1 MKHKLI
7 AALLALF
14 LLIQLPA
21 VVFANELSVQMV
33 ENEKSEVLTSYRTGS
48 KIFSFIH
55 FDGQVPDENRLTLN
69 VNEEKRQAGESLR
82 SVLTQSPAEITLL
95 VDASVPMERHKDNLL
110 LFAKNLMSNG
120 PKNLTVSVVTVKD
133 AKEVASGLRDWE
145 SLERALD
152 ELSYEGWT
160 SDLCGSVVKVL
171 DRIGQENH
179 EDGAMLNL
187 VVFSRS
193 EGSYYTNDETKNVG
207 KRNSAA
213 DAAST
218 AIQNHPETIVHSV
231 CVDNLN
237 TMELQALEKGKGCQ
251 TKAVSSVSAANA
263 AMEIANY
270 ITATWT
276 AKFAGYG
283 IDQLPLDNL
292 SICYQML
299 ENGSAMMHKLPVG
312 VVADLKPAAQ
322 APAEQPDTDAEATTA
337 PAGES
342 TTPAEEAPAE
352 EVPGENPSE
361 VPAAPEGADPAGE
374 TTGPE
379 ETTVPEGSEGENP
392 ESDPSEETPDGENT
406 GEDDPNAGAP
416 GRKEKGNLFLWIGIA
431 LGAVII
437 LGIVIAI
444 ILSMKHRKSAAV
456 VMRAVVEFGTV
467 RNLRERY
474 YLEKSLTIG
483 SGRGCDIVIP
493 GASVSPKN
501 TRIYL
506 DNNIVYVED
515 LNSERGTLVGGM
527 RIYSPNRLRS
537 GDVVTVGNTSIRFL
551 F

>member
-1 MKHKLI
+1 MKQKLI

-14 LLIQLPA
+14 LLVQLPA
-21 VVFANELSVQMV
+21 VVFANELSLQLV
-33 ENEKSEVLTSYRTGS
+33 ENEKSEVLTSYRTGN

-55 FDGQVPDENRLTLN
+55 FDGQVPDGSNLTLS
-69 VNEEKRQAGESLR
+69 VSEDRRQTGESLR
-82 SVLTQSPAEITLL
+82 SVWTQSPAEITLL
-95 VDASVPMERHKDNLL
+95 VDVSVPMEQHKDNLL
-110 LFAKNLMSNG
+110 LFAKNLMSKG
-120 PKNLTVSVVTVKD
+120 PKDLTVSVVTVKD

-145 SLERALD
+145 SLESALNA
-152 ELSYEGWT
+152 LAYEGWT

-171 DRIGQENH
+171 DRIGEENH
-179 EDGAMLNL
+179 ENGAMLNL

-193 EGSYYTNDETKNVG
+193 EGSYYTDDETKNLG
-207 KRNSAA
+207 KWSSAA
-213 DAAST
+213 DAASK
-218 AIQNHPETIVHSV
+218 AIQKHPETIVHSV

-237 TMELQALEKGKGCQ
+237 TKELQALEKGKGCQ

-263 AMEIANY
+263 AMEIVNY
-270 ITATWT
+270 INDTWT
-276 AKFAGYG
+276 AKFAGY
-283 IDQLPLDNL
+283 DVEQLPLDNL
-292 SICYQML
+292 SIRYQTV
-299 ENGSAMMHKLPVG
+299 ENGSFMMHNLPVG

-322 APAEQPDTDAEATTA
+322 IPAEQPGTPTEETTA
-337 PAGES
+337 PAVES
-342 TTPAEEAPAE
+342 TTPAEEVPA
-352 EVPGENPSE
+352 ENPSE
-361 VPAAPEGADPAGE
+361 GTDPEGE

-392 ESDPSEETPDGENT
+392 DNDPSEETPDAENT
-406 GEDDPNAGAP
+406 GETDPNAGVP
-416 GRKEKGNLFLWIGIA
+416 DKKGKGTLLLWIGIA

-444 ILSMKHRKSAAV
+444 VLSAKRRKSAAV

-467 RNLRERY
+467 HNLRERY

-506 DNNIVYVED
+506 NNNIVYVED
-515 LNSERGTLVGGM
+515 LNSERGTLIGGM

-537 GDVVTVGNTSIRFL
+537 GDVITVGNTSIRFL

>member
-21 VVFANELSVQMV
+21 VVFANELSVQVV
-33 ENEKSEVLTSYRTGS
+33 ENEKSEVLTSYRTGN

-55 FDGQVPDENRLTLN
+55 FDGQVPDGSKLTLS
-69 VNEEKRQAGESLR
+69 VSEDKRQTGESLR
-82 SVLTQSPAEITLL
+82 SVWTQSPAEIALL

-110 LFAKNLMSNG
+110 LFAKNLMSKG
-120 PKNLTVSVVTVKD
+120 PKDLTVSVVTVKD

-145 SLERALD
+145 SLESVLNALA
-152 ELSYEGWT
+152 YEGWT

-179 EDGAMLNL
+179 ENGAMLNL
-187 VVFSRS
+187 VVFSGS
-193 EGSYYTNDETKNVG
+193 EGSYYTSDETKNLG
-207 KRNSAA
+207 KRSSAA
-213 DAAST
+213 DAASK

-231 CVDNLN
+231 CVDKLN

-251 TKAVSSVSAANA
+251 TKATDSVSAANA
-263 AMEIANY
+263 AMEIVNY
-270 ITATWT
+270 INDTWT
-276 AKFAGYG
+276 AKFAGY
-283 IDQLPLDNL
+283 DVEQLPLDNL
-292 SICYQML
+292 SIRYQTV
-299 ENGSAMMHKLPVG
+299 ENGDFMMHNLPVG

-322 APAEQPDTDAEATTA
+322 IPAEQPDTAAEETTA

-342 TTPAEEAPAE
+342 TTPAEEVPAE
-352 EVPGENPSE
+352 S
-361 VPAAPEGADPAGE
+361 EGADPAGE
-374 TTGPE
+374 TTEPE
-379 ETTVPEGSEGENP
+379 GTTVPEGSEGENP

-406 GEDDPNAGAP
+406 GEDDPNAGEP
-416 GRKEKGNLFLWIGIA
+416 GRKEKGNLYLWIGIA

-444 ILSMKHRKSAAV
+444 VLSMKHRKSAAV
-456 VMRAVVEFGTV
+456 VMRAVVEFGAV
-467 RNLRERY
+467 HNLRERY

-483 SGRGCDIVIP
+483 SGRGCDIVIS

-537 GDVVTVGNTSIRFL
+537 GDVITVGNTSIRFL

>member
-21 VVFANELSVQMV
+21 VVFANELSVQVV
-33 ENEKSEVLTSYRTGS
+33 ENEKSEVLTSYRTGN

-55 FDGQVPDENRLTLN
+55 FDGQVPDGSKLTLS
-69 VNEEKRQAGESLR
+69 VSEDKRQTGESLR
-82 SVLTQSPAEITLL
+82 SVWTQSPAEITLL
-95 VDASVPMERHKDNLL
+95 VDTTVPMERHKDNLL
-110 LFAKNLMSNG
+110 LFAKNLMSKG
-120 PKNLTVSVVTVKD
+120 PKDLTVSVVAVKD

-145 SLERALD
+145 SLESVLNALA
-152 ELSYEGWT
+152 YEGWT
-160 SDLCGSVVKVL
+160 SDLGGSVVKVL
-171 DRIGQENH
+171 DRIGEENH
-179 EDGAMLNL
+179 ENGAMLNL

-193 EGSYYTNDETKNVG
+193 EGYYTDDESKNLG
-207 KRNSAA
+207 KRSSAA
-213 DAAST
+213 DAASK
-218 AIQNHPETIVHSV
+218 AIQKHPETIVHSV

-237 TMELQALEKGKGCQ
+237 TMELQALGKGKGCQ

-263 AMEIANY
+263 AMEITNY
-270 ITATWT
+270 INDTWT
-276 AKFAGYG
+276 AKFAGY
-283 IDQLPLDNL
+283 DVEQLPLDNL
-292 SICYQML
+292 SIRYQTV
-299 ENGSAMMHKLPVG
+299 EDGSFLMHNLPVG

-322 APAEQPDTDAEATTA
+322 IPAEQPDTAV
-337 PAGES
+337 ES
-342 TTPAEEAPAE
+342 PTPAEGAPA
-352 EVPGENPSE
+352 ENPSE
-361 VPAAPEGADPAGE
+361 VPAEAEGADPAGE
-374 TTGPE
+374 TTEPE

-392 ESDPSEETPDGENT
+392 DNDPSKETSDGENT
-406 GEDDPNAGAP
+406 GEADPNAGEP
-416 GRKEKGNLFLWIGIA
+416 GGKGKGSLFLWIGIA
-431 LGAVII
+431 LGTVII

-444 ILSMKHRKSAAV
+444 VLSTKHRKSAAV

-467 RNLRERY
+467 HNLRERY

-483 SGRGCDIVIP
+483 SGKGCDIVIP

-515 LNSERGTLVGGM
+515 LNSERGTLIGGM

-537 GDVVTVGNTSIRFL
+537 GDVITVGNTSIRFL

>member
-1 MKHKLI
+1 MKHKLM
-7 AALLALF
+7 AVLLALF

-21 VVFANELSVQMV
+21 IVFANELSVQMV
-33 ENEKSEVLTSYRTGS
+33 ENEDEKSEVLTSYRTGN

-55 FDGQVPDENRLTLN
+55 FDGQVPDESRLTLN
-69 VNEEKRQAGESLR
+69 VNEEKRQAAESLR
-82 SVLTQSPAEITLL
+82 SVLTQSPAQITLL
-95 VDASVPMERHKDNLL
+95 VDTSVPMERHKDNLL

-133 AKEVASGLRDWE
+133 AKEVASAIQDWE
-145 SLERALD
+145 SLERALN
-152 ELSYEGWT
+152 ELSYESWT
-160 SDLCGSVVKVL
+160 SDLCGSVATVL
-171 DRIGQENH
+171 DRIGQEDH

-187 VVFSRS
+187 VVFSKS
-193 EGSYYTNDETKNVG
+193 TGYYTNDDANNLR
-207 KRNSAA
+207 KRRLAA
-213 DAAST
+213 DAASK
-218 AIQNHPETIVHSV
+218 AIQNHSETIVHSV
-231 CVDNLN
+231 CIDNLN
-237 TMELQALEKGKGCQ
+237 TMEVQALGNGKGCQ

-270 ITATWT
+270 ITDTWT
-276 AKFAGYG
+276 AKFAGYDVG
-283 IDQLPLDNL
+283 QLPLDNL
-292 SICYQML
+292 FICYQMI
-299 ENGSAMMHKLPVG
+299 ENGSTLMHKLPVG
-312 VVADLKPAAQ
+312 VVADLEPAAQ
-322 APAEQPDTDAEATTA
+322 VPTEPPETAAEETTA
-337 PAGES
+337 PDTES
-342 TTPAEEAPAE
+342 TSPAENPSEAPAE
-352 EVPGENPSE
+352 S
-361 VPAAPEGADPAGE
+361 EGADPAGE
-374 TTGPE
+374 TEGPE
-379 ETTVPEGSEGENP
+379 ETTVPEDPEGENP
-392 ESDPSEETPDGENT
+392 DNDPSEGAPDGEDT
-406 GEDDPNAGAP
+406 GEADPNAGDP
-416 GRKEKGNLFLWIGIA
+416 DRKGAGSLFLWIGIA

-444 ILSMKHRKSAAV
+444 VLSAKHKKSAAV

-493 GASVSPKN
+493 GSSVSPKN

-515 LNSERGTLVGGM
+515 LNSERGTLIDGM